1 MPIRSGLI
9 VVLRLFAV
17 MILFQ
22 IVSYMLAA
30 ATSFGLPGGAPLT
43 QVAIISLLLI
53 PALLIFWGA
62 GAIVDFLAPKPS
74 ETVPEG
80 AVTLSQ
86 LQAIAF
92 SAAGAYIIYLALSH
106 TVGVIAAWHF
116 VRQSPG
122 AGPIPVAQLV
132 QPVLSWA
139 FGIYLLV
146 GGPGLLQLVG
156 ALRRAGPSGT

>member
-1 MPIRSGLI
+1 
-9 VVLRLFAV
+9 

-22 IVSYMLAA
+22 IISYMLAA
-30 ATSFGLPGGAPLT
+30 AVSFGLPGGTPLA
-43 QVAIISLLLI
+43 QVAITSFLLI

-62 GAIVDFLAPKPS
+62 GAIVDVLAPKPS

-80 AVTLSQ
+80 PVTLSQ

-92 SAAGAYIIYLALSH
+92 SAAGAYIIYLALNH
-106 TVGVIAAWHF
+106 TIGFIAAWHF

-122 AGPIPVAQLV
+122 AGPIPVTQIL
-132 QPVLSWA
+132 QPVLSWVV
-139 FGIYLLV
+139 GIYLLV

-156 ALRRAGPSGT
+156 AVRRAGPRDA